1 MEEELVPL
9 RGIQTEIDNAATY
22 IWIDTELSA
31 AIRHW
36 E

>member
-9 RGIQTEIDNAATY
+9 RGLQAEIDNEATY
-22 IWIDTELSA
+22 MWTETELSA